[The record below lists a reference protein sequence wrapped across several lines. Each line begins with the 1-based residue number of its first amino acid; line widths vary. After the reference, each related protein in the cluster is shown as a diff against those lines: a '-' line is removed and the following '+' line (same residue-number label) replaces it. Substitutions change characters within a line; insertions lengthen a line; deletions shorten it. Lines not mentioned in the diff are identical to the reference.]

1 MGLTITGRAEL
12 KKPMRCHWC
21 HKLTLD
27 LLKVHSH
34 EDKST
39 LRICPSHYNEMP
51 QHPRE
56 WDLWVAV
63 AFPKWDR
70 KVYHRDGE
78 HFAVEAKWFIKNERI
93 TNEQCKN

>member
-1 MGLTITGRAEL
+1 MGLTITGKAEL
-12 KKPMRCHWC
+12 KKPMRCNWC

-27 LLKVHSH
+27 LIKVHSH

-39 LRICPSHYNEMP
+39 LRICQKHYNEMP
-51 QHPRE
+51 KHPRE

-70 KVYHRDGE
+70 KVYHMDGE
-78 HFAVEAKWFIKNERI
+78 QFAVEAKWFINNERI
-93 TNEQCKN
+93 ANK